1 LIFKQPLTFPNFNKI
16 ITMKIAFHGA
26 ARTVTGS
33 KHLLTLVNGKKY
45 LLDCGMFQGMGKDTD
60 AMNRTWGFD
69 PEEVDTLILSHAHI
83 DHSGLIPKL
92 VKDGFKG
99 KIYCTPATK
108 ELTAVLLED
117 SAGIQENDVKYE
129 NKRRAQEGLPYL
141 MPLYTTEDAII
152 AMDHFVTVDYGVW
165 HKVDE
170 FIEVM
175 YTDAGHIIGSAAVH
189 LKITE
194 NGVVRRLTFSG
205 DVGRYRDVILKS
217 PEVFSQAEIILLE
230 STYGNKLHDMTTTT
244 PDQLLHWIEK
254 ACFQKKGKLIIPA
267 FSVGRTQEILFA
279 LNQLELERRLPELDY
294 FVDSPLSVE
303 ATQIVK
309 RYPQYFNKTIQKILL
324 SDNDPF
330 GFKGLKF
337 IKTVDESKML
347 NFRNGPFV
355 IISASGMADAGRVKH
370 HISNN
375 IESSRNTILFSGYCE
390 PRSLGGKLMDGRKEV
405 KIFGVDHEVHAE
417 IGAIRSMSAHGDYED
432 LSQFLACQDPAQVKR
447 LFLVH
452 GEYEVQQAFR
462 ERLMR
467 KGFNDVEIP
476 ELHAELGLG

>member
-1 LIFKQPLTFPNFNKI
+1 
-16 ITMKIAFHGA
+16 MKIAFHGA

-33 KHLLTLVNGKKY
+33 KHLLTLTNGKKY

-60 AMNRTWGFD
+60 AMNRVWGFK
-69 PEEVDTLILSHAHI
+69 PEEVDYLILSHAHI

-99 KIYCTPATK
+99 KIFCTPATK

-117 SAGIQENDVKYE
+117 SAGIQESEVKYE
-129 NKRRAQEGLPYL
+129 NKRRAQDGLPYL
-141 MPLYTTEDAII
+141 QPMYTTGDAIK
-152 AMDHFVTVDYGVW
+152 AMDQFETVEYGEW
-165 HKVDE
+165 RTIDE
-170 FIEVM
+170 NIQLM

-189 LKITE
+189 LTVKE
-194 NGVVRRLTFSG
+194 NGVSQRVTFSG

-217 PEVFSQAEIILLE
+217 PEEFSQADHIILE
-230 STYGNKLHDMTTTT
+230 STYGNSLHDVNTTT
-244 PDQLLHWIEK
+244 PDQMLEWINK
-254 ACFQKKGKLIIPA
+254 ACIQKKGKLIIPA

-309 RYPQYFNKTIQKILL
+309 RYPQYFNKNIQKILE
-324 SDNDPF
+324 SDSDPF

-337 IKTVDESKML
+337 VKTVDESKLL

-375 IESSRNTILFSGYCE
+375 IESSRNTILFTGYCE
-390 PRSLGGKLMDGRKEV
+390 PRSLGGKLMRGQKEV
-405 KIFGVDHEVHAE
+405 KIYGAVHEVNAE
-417 IGAIRSMSAHGDYED
+417 IGSIRSMSAHGDYED
-432 LSQFLACQDPAQVKR
+432 LCQFLACQDVKKVKK

-462 ERLMR
+462 QRLIN
-467 KGFNDVEIP
+467 KGFDDVEIP
-476 ELHAELGLG
+476 EMHSEVGLG

>member
-1 LIFKQPLTFPNFNKI
+1 
-16 ITMKIAFHGA
+16 MKITFHGA

-33 KHLLTLVNGKKY
+33 KHLLSLTNGKKY

-60 AMNRTWGFD
+60 AMNRHWGFD
-69 PEEVDTLILSHAHI
+69 PAEVDHLILSHAHI

-92 VKDGFKG
+92 VKDGFSG
-99 KIYCTPATK
+99 HIFCTPATR
-108 ELTAVLLED
+108 ELTSVLLED
-117 SAGIQENDVKYE
+117 SAGIQESDVRYE
-129 NKRRAQEGLPYL
+129 NKRRANEGLPYL
-141 MPLYTTEDAII
+141 LPLYTTEDALN
-152 AMDHFVTVDYGVW
+152 ALDRFVEVEYGKW
-165 HKVDE
+165 FAIDE
-170 FIEVM
+170 NVQVM

-189 LKITE
+189 LKVKE
-194 NGVVRRLTFSG
+194 NGVTKAITFSG

-217 PEVFSQAEIILLE
+217 PQEFPQADVILLE
-230 STYGNKLHDMTTTT
+230 STYGNSLHDMAVTT
-244 PDQLLHWIEK
+244 PDQILHWIEK
-254 ACFQKKGKLIIPA
+254 ACLQKKGKLIIPA

-294 FVDSPLSVE
+294 FVDSPLSVN

-309 RYPQYFNKTIQKILL
+309 RYPQYFNKTIQKILE

-347 NFRNGPFV
+347 NFRNGPMV

-375 IESSRNTILFSGYCE
+375 IESSRNTILLTGYCE
-390 PRSLGGKLMDGRKEV
+390 PRSLGGKLMEGRKEV
-405 KIFGVDHEVHAE
+405 NIFGVLHEVNAE
-417 IGAIRSMSAHGDYED
+417 IASIRSMSAHGDYED
-432 LSQFLACQDPAQVKR
+432 LSQFLACQDPRKVQR

-462 ERLMR
+462 LRLIK
-467 KGFNDVEIP
+467 KGFLDVEVP
-476 ELHAELGLG
+476 ELHAEIGLG